1 MTRELSRRPVVVI
14 EDSDE
19 DYEVTVWALRRAG
32 VTNPVYRCAN
42 SAAIA
47 QLLTPHASWPAE
59 LVESYPLLVLLDLN
73 IPGAHGHDTLSK
85 LRNHPQWQSVPTI
98 IISTSGRSSDVS
110 RCYRLGAAGY
120 VLKPFDLDAFAAAI
134 EHLVVY
140 WLETVLPPV
149 PNGAVAA

>member
-1 MTRELSRRPVVVI
+1 MTRDLSQRPVVII

-32 VTNPVYRCAN
+32 VANPLYRCAN
-42 SAAIA
+42 STEIG
-47 QLLTPHASWPAE
+47 QLLAPHSSWPAA

-73 IPGAHGHDTLSK
+73 IPGADGDDTLSK
-85 LRNHPQWQSVPTI
+85 LRNHPQWQSVPVI
-98 IISTSGRSSDVS
+98 IISTSGRSVDVS

-134 EHLVVY
+134 KHLAVY
-140 WLETVLPPV
+140 WLATVLPPV